1 MFRRIPWLSLLHVPG
16 KIQLVLVVVSYCEGV
31 AYLHD
36 RHRSLDCVSLGL
48 CQWHA
53 IVDQGEINGGW

>member
-1 MFRRIPWLSLLHVPG
+1 MFRRTPWLSLLHVPG
-16 KIQLVLVVVSYCEGV
+16 KMQLVLVVVPCGGGL

-36 RHRSLDCVSLGL
+36 GHRSLDCVSLCL

-53 IVDQGEINGGW
+53 IVDQEEIDGG